1 MFCII
6 DVACH
11 SAETLAE
18 IFAHGIRFAL
28 AMYFDNSFANGRTP
42 LHDLVCPLTR
52 FPLMHRSC
60 GSSTVFWHSPMR
72 NVDHYNM
79 PPSPF
84 CSAIYLRHPSTPL
97 RIVATLAAD
106 RIIVVF
112 HRGRG
117 EPGRGRKW
125 NPPEV
130 DEVVQSRKIVCAADR
145 KRTVRGYKLNRG
157 VSHPTRKS
165 EFARPLNRQCAT
177 VSPVSLLSLY
187 CGARQPLRNGRCQ

>member
-1 MFCII
+1 
-6 DVACH
+6 
-11 SAETLAE
+11 
-18 IFAHGIRFAL
+18 
-28 AMYFDNSFANGRTP
+28 
-42 LHDLVCPLTR
+42 
-52 FPLMHRSC
+52 
-60 GSSTVFWHSPMR
+60 MR

-79 PPSPF
+79 PPGPF
-84 CSAIYLRHPSTPL
+84 CNAIYLRHPSTLL

-117 EPGRGRKW
+117 ERETGEEW

-157 VSHPTRKS
+157 VSRIRRVKASSH
-165 EFARPLNRQCAT
+165 AL
-177 VSPVSLLSLY
+177 
-187 CGARQPLRNGRCQ
+187 